1 MECIII
7 HELVELT
14 IWISIIF
21 LFFLKGSLMYGFPLI
36 LIIEV
41 FFLVDFLVEPLIDIL
56 LGGIS
61 TLFELIG
68 ALVLLGII
76 EEFIVTNSENPINF
90 YPILFGILFGLLA
103 LILGKKIDYL
113 HVGTWLHSG
122 L

>member
-1 MECIII
+1 MDFYYLPVLSKRLSHVRIPSYIDYRGI
-7 HELVELT
+7 
-14 IWISIIF
+14 
-21 LFFLKGSLMYGFPLI
+21 LFGGLFGGAPYRYSTR
-36 LIIEV
+36 
-41 FFLVDFLVEPLIDIL
+41 
-56 LGGIS
+56 GIS